1 MQLPL
6 GAYLRRLVFRWCSV
20 RYVAWRTCQILGLLR
35 RSALSGRR
43 KLLTVPAV
51 VIGSIVLE
59 RYVRDRTVWSSH
71 DTGAA
76 AVLFAA
82 GCLALLLWQGRRQVV
97 VEQFTDWTGPDQKP
111 DSRGL
116 ATLLV
121 SEIAKL
127 RDVKLPVMVL
137 LGEADTLVGS
147 ADQVAAAIP
156 GAKFV
161 KVPGNHLTAVV
172 APELKRALF
181 SFLDEHSPVPA
192 K

>member
-127 RDVKLPVMVL
+127 RDLYTTVDQL
-137 LGEADTLVGS
+137 AARRSGS
-147 ADQVAAAIP
+147 PRESSRSRSRMSARSSRV
-156 GAKFV
+156 
-161 KVPGNHLTAVV
+161 
-172 APELKRALF
+172 RR
-181 SFLDEHSPVPA
+181 SSSPR
-192 K
+192 